1 MKHLVT
7 LVGLFAFLMVVLPG
21 PLYKF
26 NIVELGTAFA
36 GFRLGVYVGG
46 AALALLLV
54 QVLFMRKTV
63 SLASAVITA
72 IFAAVAIAM
81 HALSKTDKNSVDLK
95 VQGGS
100 LNVAFNTNN
109 GTYTNVWLTGPAEQ
123 VFKGE
128 VSW

>member
-1 MKHLVT
+1 
-7 LVGLFAFLMVVLPG
+7 
-21 PLYKF
+21 
-26 NIVELGTAFA
+26 
-36 GFRLGVYVGG
+36 
-46 AALALLLV
+46 
-54 QVLFMRKTV
+54 
-63 SLASAVITA
+63 
-72 IFAAVAIAM
+72 M
-81 HALSKTDKNSVDLK
+81 HALSKTDKNSVDLI

>member
-1 MKHLVT
+1 MKYLVS
-7 LVGLFAFLMVVLPG
+7 LVGLIAFLMVVLPG

-63 SLASAVITA
+63 SNLITTLF
-72 IFAAVAIAM
+72 IER
-81 HALSKTDKNSVDLK
+81 LGLK
-95 VQGGS
+95 V
-100 LNVAFNTNN
+100 
-109 GTYTNVWLTGPAEQ
+109 
-123 VFKGE
+123 
-128 VSW
+128 